1 MTVELRCDIARG
13 RGNARALKAD
23 ALRLL
28 RLSALEECELS
39 LMIVGDR
46 AMRSLNRRFRGKDR
60 PTDVLSFSQLEEVA
74 RAGMRGR
81 IPGNRPTSMVKAA
94 PGRLLGDVV
103 ISIETARRQA
113 REMDVPVAK
122 RLRTLLVH
130 GFLHVLGYDHERSA
144 AAAKTMFARERK
156 LIAMFERVD
165 DTAAAPVRAPA
176 ARARARTGARR

>member
-1 MTVELRCDIARG
+1 MAVELRCDIARG
-13 RGNARALKAD
+13 RGNARVLKAY
-23 ALRLL
+23 AQRLL
-28 RLSALEECELS
+28 RLSTLEECELS

-60 PTDVLSFSQLEEVA
+60 PTDVLSFSQLEEAA

-81 IPGNRPTSMVKAA
+81 IPGKRPGAVKAT
-94 PGRLLGDVV
+94 PGLLLGDVV

-113 REMDVPVAK
+113 REMDVPVAT

-144 AAAKTMFARERK
+144 AEAKTMFARERE
-156 LIAMFERVD
+156 LIAMLDQGD
-165 DTAAAPVRAPA
+165 DTAPTT
-176 ARARARTGARR
+176 RARAGTRR

>member
-1 MTVELRCDIARG
+1 MAVELRCDIAPG

-23 ALRLL
+23 ARTLL
-28 RLSALEECELS
+28 RLCALEECELS

-46 AMRSLNRRFRGKDR
+46 AMRSLNRRFRRKDR

-81 IPGNRPTSMVKAA
+81 LPGNRPGAVKAA
-94 PGRLLGDVV
+94 PGLSLGDVV

-113 REMDVPVAK
+113 REMDVRIGK

-144 AAAKTMFARERK
+144 AAAKTMFTRERK
-156 LIAMFERVD
+156 LIAMLERSD
-165 DTAAAPVRAPA
+165 GA
-176 ARARARTGARR
+176 ARARAGARR